1 MDDIASSKSF
11 SGPSRDA
18 FAEKYGKYF
27 GARRMDLIRKS
38 GRWMVEDHAEGA
50 YIHDTEGRRF
60 LDFFVS
66 SGVFN
71 LGHRHPAIMAAMK
84 QGLETY
90 EFGNLLYFSE
100 PKGRLAELLATTMP
114 EGLEVVLPTVTGS
127 EAVDLALKMA
137 MGATGRKQIIH
148 FDHTYHGCTGFST
161 ALGPDAIRTW
171 AGIENSNFVKVPYGD
186 LDAVRKLI
194 SEQTAAV
201 IVEIVRSNFDGCDPG
216 REFFSALRRACD
228 EAGALMIV
236 DEVVTGLGRLGTLWG
251 TEYQDARPDIV
262 TTAKALSG
270 GVFPIGAVVMK
281 PAILDCWGEHAYRSF
296 STYAWSSVGAHVACA
311 AIEETRK
318 LLPAANGAAA
328 RFESAL
334 QDLRSRHPDKV
345 DSVRRMGLLFAI
357 DLNPDKLRA
366 LEFATRMFHRG
377 VVMPPAAISMPTSA
391 VARLLPPLILNDEHI
406 AEFIDK
412 ADDALRSVA

>member
-1 MDDIASSKSF
+1 MANHALSKSS
-11 SGPSRDA
+11 SGPSRDE
-18 FAEKYGKYF
+18 FAERYARYF
-27 GARRMDLIRKS
+27 GVRRMDLIRKS
-38 GRWMVEDHAEGA
+38 GRWMVEDHADGA
-50 YIHDTEGRRF
+50 YIHDTEGHRF

-71 LGHRHPAIMAAMK
+71 LGHRHPVIMAAMK
-84 QGLETY
+84 HGLETY

-100 PKGRLAELLATTMP
+100 PKGRLAELLANTMP

-161 ALGPDAIRTW
+161 ALGPDAIRGW
-171 AGIENSNFVKVPYGD
+171 AGIENQNFNRIPYGD
-186 LDAVRKLI
+186 LAALRKVI
-194 SEQTAAV
+194 SGTTAAV
-201 IVEIVRSNFDGCDPG
+201 IVEVVRSNFDGHDPG
-216 REFFSALRRACD
+216 RKFFADLRHECD
-228 EAGALMIV
+228 QTGALMIV

-251 TEYQDARPDIV
+251 SEYQDVRPDIV
-262 TTAKALSG
+262 TTAKGLSG
-270 GVFPIGAVVMK
+270 GVFPMGAVVMK
-281 PAILDCWGEHAYRSF
+281 PEIIDCWGEHAYRSF

-311 AIEETRK
+311 AIEETQK
-318 LLPAANGAAA
+318 LLPHANAAAA
-328 RFESAL
+328 RFEVAL
-334 QDLRSRHPDKV
+334 QDLLARHPDKV
-345 DSVRRMGLLFAI
+345 NAVRRMGLLFAI

-391 VARLLPPLILNDEHI
+391 VARLLPPLILNDDHI
-406 AEFIDK
+406 AEFMDK
-412 ADDALRSVA
+412 ADDALGSFE